1 MYRYVGSGR
10 RPCLFGSHSRPVY
23 PVAGTEALYTQYT
36 QAILDRYGKKF
47 EFATKAKMMGRSPIG
62 AANILIADT
71 GIPLTAE
78 EFTDELYGTLRTVF
92 HTVQLMPGL
101 FHRL

>member
-1 MYRYVGSGR
+1 
-10 RPCLFGSHSRPVY
+10 
-23 PVAGTEALYTQYT
+23 
-36 QAILDRYGKKF
+36 
-47 EFATKAKMMGRSPIG
+47 MMGRSPIG